1 MTIASF
7 DVGLSGY
14 SRDAGENLRRRALEA
29 IIQLP
34 GVETAAYGNSLPL
47 NIDQSSTVVYAD
59 DRVNLPRSQV
69 PRAIKYQV
77 SPAFFQTLDIR
88 MLQGRDIDWRDTSAS
103 RRVVVVNEAF
113 ANQILGGRDVLG
125 RHFRYGSQGPP
136 IEVVGVVETGKYQS
150 LTESETP
157 AVFEP
162 ILQAY
167 NTTTVMLV
175 RSSRPSGEVA
185 SDIRRVMHSLDP
197 SLPLFGVRGVEEM
210 LGFVLLPM
218 RVAAIALGAFGV
230 LAVMLAAT
238 GIHGVVSYAV
248 ARRRREIAIRI
259 AIGATRGSIL
269 RLVLRRITTLVTI
282 GALVGLPFA
291 VATGGLL
298 RSIVY
303 RGSVNDVWT
312 LFGVFLIVAA
322 VGLMACW
329 LPARRALRLAPATAL
344 YLE

>member
-1 MTIASF
+1 VTLASF

-14 SRDAGENLRRRALEA
+14 SRDAGENLRRRALEE
-29 IIQLP
+29 ITRLP
-34 GVETAAYGNSLPL
+34 GVEAAAYGNSLPL
-47 NIDQSSTVVYAD
+47 NIDQSSTVVYPD
-59 DRVNLPRSQV
+59 DRPNLPRSQV

-77 SPAFFQTLDIR
+77 SPGFLQTLGIR
-88 MLQGRDIDWRDTSAS
+88 RLQGRDFDWRDTSAS

-113 ANQILGGRDVLG
+113 ANQILGARDVLG
-125 RHFRYGSQGPP
+125 RHFRYGPQGPP

-150 LTESETP
+150 LTEAETA

-167 NTTTVMLV
+167 NTTTVVLV
-175 RSSRPSGEVA
+175 RSSRPTAEVG

-197 SLPLFGVRGVEEM
+197 SLPLFGVRSVEEM

-248 ARRRREIAIRI
+248 ARRRREIAIRV
-259 AIGATRGSIL
+259 AVGATRRSIMQ
-269 RLVLRRITTLVTI
+269 LVLRRIAILVVT
-282 GALVGLPFA
+282 GALA
-291 VATGGLL
+291 GLL
-298 RSIVY
+298 LAAATSGLLGSLVY
-303 RGSVNDVWT
+303 RGPVNDAST
-312 LFGVFLIVAA
+312 MLGVFAIIVV
-322 VGLMACW
+322 VGLTACW
-329 LPARRALRLAPATAL
+329 LPARRALRLQPATAL